1 MRCFGM
7 MCEFWFQH
15 VEIYSFSVYWVLAKI
30 ISFPYREGDIGL
42 IPTEQLKYSPVGK
55 LYFLLNNQ

>member
-1 MRCFGM
+1 M
-7 MCEFWFQH
+7 MCEFWFRH
-15 VEIYSFSVYWVLAKI
+15 LEIYSFSVYWVLAKI